1 MRAEK
6 RRPIAN
12 DNVAPFQRTFLAE
25 HNETLQSV
33 LTGLLNYEA
42 GPEHKHLRTPDKA
55 LDVEALK

>member
-1 MRAEK
+1 MRAKK

-12 DNVAPFQRTFLAE
+12 DNIAPFQRTFLAE

-33 LTGLLNYEA
+33 LTGLLDNEA
-42 GPEHKHLRTPDKA
+42 GPEHKGVRAPDTA